1 MNLINV
7 LIHVLKH
14 SFIIKESLF
23 VILIVLIKVV
33 MDLLIVLIIIIT
45 DFYGIWIIDNVFQ
58 NVINII

>member
-45 DFYGIWIIDNVFQ
+45 DFYGI
-58 NVINII
+58 